1 MKEILSCCT
10 LMRLIDLSLNF
21 FVKKGKNSEHF
32 VLVDHVLNKE
42 SKQNHNKK
50 NPFLNHT
57 P

>member
-1 MKEILSCCT
+1 
-10 LMRLIDLSLNF
+10 MRLIDLSLNF